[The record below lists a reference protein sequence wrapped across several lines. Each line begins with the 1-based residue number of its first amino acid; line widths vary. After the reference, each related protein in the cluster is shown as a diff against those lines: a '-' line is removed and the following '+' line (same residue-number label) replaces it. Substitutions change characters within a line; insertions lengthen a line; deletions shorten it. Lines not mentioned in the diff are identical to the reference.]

1 MVFPPPGFSLQWWE
15 KLYAAHEWHSAFLA
29 SIKLGLSSA
38 LCATVIGTMGAFW
51 LVRTRVAIKRAL
63 FLVSLSPLIVPVI
76 VVATSLY
83 VFEARLRILGTFTGL
98 VIGHT
103 LLATPYV
110 LIVMSSAIRN
120 FDRTLEHA
128 AAIHGATPLQTLRMV
143 TIPLLLPALV
153 SAVLMAFLASFD
165 ELLVTI
171 FLIGRQTPTLPLKF
185 WGDIKYQIDPMLST
199 ASTLIVVMVVLTI
212 LAAQY
217 LRFRQA
223 TRRAER

>member
-1 MVFPPPGFSLQWWE
+1 M
-15 KLYAAHEWHSAFLA
+15 
-29 SIKLGLSSA
+29 LGSFA
-38 LCATVIGTMGAFW
+38 
-51 LVRTRVAIKRAL
+51 
-63 FLVSLSPLIVPVI
+63 
-76 VVATSLY
+76 
-83 VFEARLRILGTFTGL
+83 GL

-103 LLATPYV
+103 LLAKPYV

-128 AAIHGATPLQTLRMV
+128 AAIHGATRLQTLRMV
-143 TIPLLLPALV
+143 TLPLLLPALV

-199 ASTLIVVMVVLTI
+199 ASTLIVVMVVLVI

-223 TRRAER
+223 ARQAAR